1 TSVMKRQI
9 NVLLIEDNPVD
20 ARLIQEL
27 LSEASDLGFNFFN
40 ASTLARGLN
49 LLASHD
55 IDVILLDLGLPDSQ
69 GLNTV
74 KVILQKAPHS
84 PVVMLTILDDEEL
97 AIKAVREGA
106 QDYLTKDALLKDE
119 MTTIALTRSIN
130 YAIERKKIEEELR
143 QMRDELEQRVAD
155 RTRALTELNQALR
168 REIAGR
174 EKVEEKL
181 RQYSTELEG
190 HSERL
195 EELVTERT
203 AQLKD
208 AERLATI
215 GETAAMVGHDLRN
228 PLQALQLLIDL
239 QKQREKALSDQEC
252 FTQAHVKQS
261 NDVYDKMYQQIF
273 YMDKIVSDLYD
284 YSRALTLTPTR
295 VDLHEIVADTL
306 SSIILPGEIHPT
318 IEIPDSIAAYADEY
332 ALKRV
337 LTNLVLN
344 AVQAMPHGGTLRISA
359 AKVNAGASISISDTG
374 TGIPD
379 EIKERIFVPLI
390 THKAKGAGLGLAVSK
405 RLMEA
410 QGGTIDFQSEVGHGS
425 TFTVTVPAKP
435 VDETSDAEGL
445 SAQ

>member
-1 TSVMKRQI
+1 MKRQI

-27 LSEASDLGFNFFN
+27 LSEASDLDYTFLN
-40 ASTLARGLN
+40 ASTLAQGLG
-49 LLASHD
+49 LLASHN

-69 GLNTV
+69 GLDTV

-119 MTTIALTRSIN
+119 MTTIALTRSIS

-143 QMRDELEQRVAD
+143 QMRDQLEQRVSE
-155 RTRALTELNQALR
+155 RTHALTELNQALR
-168 REIAGR
+168 QEITGR

-181 RQYSTELEG
+181 RQYSAELQD

-195 EELVTERT
+195 EELVAERT
-203 AQLKD
+203 AQLRD

-252 FTQAHVKQS
+252 VTQAYVGQS
-261 NDVYDKMYQQIF
+261 NDVYARMYQQIF

-284 YSRALTLTPTR
+284 YSRPLALTPTR
-295 VDLHEIVADTL
+295 VDLRDVVADTIA
-306 SSIILPGEIHPT
+306 SITLPEAIHPT
-318 IEIPDSIAAYADEY
+318 IEIQNAIAAYADEY

-337 LTNLVLN
+337 LTNLILN
-344 AVQAMPHGGTLRISA
+344 AVQAMPKGGTLRISA
-359 AKVNAGASISISDTG
+359 AAVNGGASINVSDTG
-374 TGIPD
+374 TGIPE
-379 EIKERIFVPLI
+379 EIKDKIFVPLI
-390 THKAKGAGLGLAVSK
+390 TRKAKGAGLGLAVSK

-410 QGGTIDFQSEVGHGS
+410 QGGTIDFQSEVGRGS
-425 TFTVTVPAKP
+425 TFTVTLPAKP
-435 VDETSDAEGL
+435 VDEASNTEGS
-445 SAQ
+445 SAK